1 MYYYHTS
8 TYYSANFD
16 RIGRLKK
23 DLYFKTRQ
31 SDDVTASFILFSVSK
46 VSLRNS
52 FPIQSALVTTRWSG
66 SMTSERV
73 VSEARYSFCRQG
85 ELPSTSMLH

>member
-16 RIGRLKK
+16 RIGRLKT

-31 SDDVTASFILFSVSK
+31 SDDVTASFILFSVSR

-52 FPIQSALVTTRWSG
+52 FPIH
-66 SMTSERV
+66 
-73 VSEARYSFCRQG
+73 RQTHSDNN
-85 ELPSTSMLH
+85 LNNRFMLQVLRRPVLWDKYN

>member
-16 RIGRLKK
+16 RIGRLKT
-23 DLYFKTRQ
+23 DLYFKTRR
-31 SDDVTASFILFSVSK
+31 SDDVTASFLLFSVSR

-52 FPIQSALVTTRWSG
+52 FPIHCQTHSDNNLKNR
-66 SMTSERV
+66 
-73 VSEARYSFCRQG
+73 F
-85 ELPSTSMLH
+85 MLQVLRRPVLLDKYN

>member
-16 RIGRLKK
+16 RIGRLKT
-23 DLYFKTRQ
+23 DLTFKTRQ
-31 SDDVTASFILFSVSK
+31 SDDVTASFILFSVSTTTR

-52 FPIQSALVTTRWSG
+52 FPIHCDNNLKNR
-66 SMTSERV
+66 
-73 VSEARYSFCRQG
+73 F
-85 ELPSTSMLH
+85 MLQVLRRPVLWDKYN